1 MRLKG
6 EIHNPC
12 CDEEEEK
19 VAEENGRELNSIVGV
34 GISPPAKLVVGYA
47 LTSKK
52 KKSFLQPKL
61 LGLAR
66 YVI

>member
-34 GISPPAKLVVGYA
+34 GISPPPKLVVGYA

>member
-1 MRLKG
+1 MKLN
-6 EIHNPC
+6 EELSETE
-12 CDEEEEK
+12 DEEER
-19 VAEENGRELNSIVGV
+19 ENGLTTCSIGELGFQHNTHKV
-34 GISPPAKLVVGYA
+34 VVGYA

-66 YVI
+66 YY